1 MWDIVEAKIRSDAVY
16 FPSFYILLAIA
27 RLIGAVG
34 ILTNSQILI
43 VGAMVVGPEYNAIMG
58 IALGID
64 KRNKPPI
71 LRGALAL
78 LAGFSAAVIV
88 TLIFGLAIRW
98 SGHTPR
104 AYSLGV
110 RPVSN
115 LIENLNLF
123 SLIVAVLAGIV
134 RVVSLIEARSAA
146 LIGVWNRVIHSC
158 SRCQP
163 SGRCS
168 VMCPRPDRALRAATL
183 IRSRR
188 SVAPRA
194 FADARLARAPGG
206 AQQVAGDGSAGQ
218 PRGVGGQRVNIWQVR
233 QRPVGDVGGP
243 KPGRRGENSSHMR
256 DAGRLGGGHYRGKCG
271 SWDWVEMFILDAASE
286 QLRRGG
292 LDGGCI

>member
-1 MWDIVEAKIRSDAVY
+1 MRSSQTPASSTRSCSPDPPDGLTAMPCSSSPGPLRQLRAPPAGGSSGPPGLDHHRVRGCGHRGTGNSAPRHRLVQRDIAPVWDIVEAKIRSDAVY

-34 ILTNSQILI
+34 
-43 VGAMVVGPEYNAIMG
+43 
-58 IALGID
+58 
-64 KRNKPPI
+64 
-71 LRGALAL
+71 L
-78 LAGFSAAVIV
+78 LAGFSAAVSV

-206 AQQVAGDGSAGQ
+206 
-218 PRGVGGQRVNIWQVR
+218 
-233 QRPVGDVGGP
+233 
-243 KPGRRGENSSHMR
+243 
-256 DAGRLGGGHYRGKCG
+256 
-271 SWDWVEMFILDAASE
+271 
-286 QLRRGG
+286 
-292 LDGGCI
+292 

>member
-1 MWDIVEAKIRSDAVY
+1 MRSSQTPASSTRSCSPDPPDGLTAMPCSSSPGPLRQLRAPPAGGSSGPPGLDHHRVRGCGHRGTGNSAPRHRLVQRDIAPVWDIVEAKIRSDAVY
-16 FPSFYILLAIA
+16 FPSFYILL
-27 RLIGAVG
+27 
-34 ILTNSQILI
+34 

-206 AQQVAGDGSAGQ
+206 AQQV
-218 PRGVGGQRVNIWQVR
+218 
-233 QRPVGDVGGP
+233 
-243 KPGRRGENSSHMR
+243 
-256 DAGRLGGGHYRGKCG
+256 
-271 SWDWVEMFILDAASE
+271 
-286 QLRRGG
+286 
-292 LDGGCI
+292 